1 MRVAGRIFVCAY
13 ADGKDTLETLP
24 YASLAVLEGKDSTL
38 VKGRTA
44 DAQGRFDFTFTARA
58 DIPYYI
64 LKVSYIG
71 TKPEYRR
78 IDPRKAENRL
88 GNIVLADGV
97 ELAEV
102 VVTAP
107 IKEVELVGDTTVI
120 NASAY
125 ETPEGSNLEE
135 LVKRIPGLEYD
146 SQNKSLTYNGLPI
159 AEINVNGEAFFAG
172 NHALA
177 LENLPADVVSRIK
190 VYDKR
195 SKMEQ
200 FTGVRSGN
208 ENYVLDLQTRKE
220 FNGTLMASAAA
231 GAGNNRKKEAELTG
245 NYFKAGGENLSF
257 IAKSGNRNMTTS
269 YKDNRTDNIA
279 INGSDGTSYYE
290 QYLNAGNTYRYS
302 SNTNRM
308 ENRMASAA
316 LGAQWY
322 VNDKTLLSF
331 SGNFNTSKG
340 TGENG
345 SRQDMYSADP
355 GLDVSDPFGEGA
367 GEDVAEDIR
376 INAIGM
382 EVTRK
387 LNGKGS
393 NVSLT
398 VQYSDGRIDNDNFS
412 VSSTTYYQLE
422 SYMGGDSVLY
432 RNQYQHSPMRNRSLA
447 AGVSFTQPLGK
458 RLKMQL
464 SYKFQSD
471 RQYSNRDTY
480 DLSPFFGEDNGDR
493 PAGYLPDNYETG
505 YTDSLSNR
513 SASRS
518 ISHMMGLTLNYADK
532 EWDIR
537 AGVSVSPERQS
548 LDQTTGMLQADT
560 VRQSCNYSP
569 NLTVAWRRKQT
580 RVQLTYRGETRQPA
594 LGDLLT
600 LTDNSDPLDITR
612 GNPYLRPSFNQNIRL
627 EARNTKI
634 GLSGDLN

>member
-1 MRVAGRIFVCAY
+1 
-13 ADGKDTLETLP
+13 
-24 YASLAVLEGKDSTL
+24 
-38 VKGRTA
+38 
-44 DAQGRFDFTFTARA
+44 
-58 DIPYYI
+58 
-64 LKVSYIG
+64 
-71 TKPEYRR
+71 
-78 IDPRKAENRL
+78 
-88 GNIVLADGV
+88 
-97 ELAEV
+97 
-102 VVTAP
+102 
-107 IKEVELVGDTTVI
+107 
-120 NASAY
+120 
-125 ETPEGSNLEE
+125 
-135 LVKRIPGLEYD
+135 
-146 SQNKSLTYNGLPI
+146 
-159 AEINVNGEAFFAG
+159 
-172 NHALA
+172 
-177 LENLPADVVSRIK
+177 
-190 VYDKR
+190 
-195 SKMEQ
+195 
-200 FTGVRSGN
+200 
-208 ENYVLDLQTRKE
+208 
-220 FNGTLMASAAA
+220 
-231 GAGNNRKKEAELTG
+231 
-245 NYFKAGGENLSF
+245 
-257 IAKSGNRNMTTS
+257 MTTS
-269 YKDNRTDNIA
+269 YEDNRTDNIA
-279 INGSDGTSYYE
+279 LNFVKKFGPDLSVNGNVMYNNFINESEGTSYYE
-290 QYLNAGNTYRYS
+290 QYLNTGNTYRYS

-382 EVTRK
+382 SSVSKKRNSQYILMGEATRK
-387 LNGKGS
+387 LNDKGS
-393 NVSLT
+393 HISLT
-398 VQYSDGRIDNDNFS
+398 VQYSDGRNDNDNFS
-412 VSSTTYYQLE
+412 VSSTTYYQLDG
-422 SYMGGDSVLY
+422 YMCGDSVLY

-480 DLSPFFGEDNGDR
+480 DLSPFFGEDDGDR

-518 ISHMMGLTLNYADK
+518 ISHTMGLTLNYADK

-548 LDQTTGMLQADT
+548 LDQKTGMLQADT

-580 RVQLTYRGETRQPA
+580 RVQLIYRGETRQPA

-612 GNPYLRPSFNQNIRL
+612 GNPGLKPSFNQNIRL
-627 EARNTKI
+627 EARDTKI
-634 GLSGDLN
+634 GLSGDLNWSNTINNITRAVTYNAVTGGIQLRSDAAYSFRNGTNIRKGADNQVVWNVRLTWRFLKQKKAELSFYWSDILSQKKNFSRSFSSAGLSETHTQQIGSYFIVSFKYRFNKQF